1 MKSSRNQS
9 RINICSY
16 FYQNALK
23 LEVTDVKY
31 GYGFFNEK
39 DKKNF
44 TFYTMRKSY
53 SYRPRDNDLTPA
65 EQASDW
71 GEVLFPTMMCTLNT
85 HHSHK
90 VVMPTRNR
98 KGIGYKP
105 IVIMFSTELNSIVD
119 RESIR
124 CRMNLRVFRRENTCI
139 TLRG

>member
-9 RINICSY
+9 RINMCSY
-16 FYQNALK
+16 FNQDALK
-23 LEVTDVKY
+23 LEVTDIKY

-44 TFYTMRKSY
+44 TFYTMRRSY

-71 GEVLFPTMMCTLNT
+71 GEFLFPIQHT

-105 IVIMFSTELNSIVD
+105 IVIMFSSKLNSVVD